1 MEEEYVMDAQHE
13 ATVVVGVDGSVMAMR
28 AVRWGA
34 AEAGRRDLPVRLV
47 SAVGGDA
54 APVAHPELVTKYRD
68 VLVERARATLAEA
81 AAVVRREASGVEVE
95 THLVTGH
102 PVAVLRAEADRA
114 QVVVIGNRGLSRVE
128 GLLAGSVSVAL
139 ATHAACPVVV
149 VRGPDREASETASLP
164 VVVGVDGSPTSE
176 SAVGFAY
183 ESAASRRVGL
193 VAVHVWSEVVADAEL
208 AALLDQQ
215 AIEDG
220 EHRLL
225 AERLA
230 GWAEKYPDVV
240 VERVVTRD
248 GPAHALLEQAS
259 RAQLVV
265 VGSRGRGEFA
275 GLLLGS
281 VSNALLHRAPC
292 PVAVARSA
300 DAGR

>member
-1 MEEEYVMDAQHE
+1 MDVQHSPAVM
-13 ATVVVGVDGSVMAMR
+13 VGVDGSVMAMR

-34 AEAGRRDLPVRLV
+34 AEAARRGVAVRLV
-47 SAVGGDA
+47 SAVLGDT
-54 APVAHPELVTKYRD
+54 APVEHPELPLRYWD
-68 VLVERARATLAEA
+68 AMVERARVTLAEA
-81 AAVVRREASGVEVE
+81 AAVVGREVPGIEVE
-95 THLVTGH
+95 TELVTGH
-102 PVAVLRAEADRA
+102 PVAVLRAEAERA
-114 QVVVIGNRGLSRVE
+114 LLAVIGDRGLSRVE

-149 VRGPDREASETASLP
+149 VRGPEASGTAALP

-176 SAVGFAY
+176 SAIGFAF

-193 VAVHVWSEVVADAEL
+193 VAVHTWCDTVADIEL
-208 AALLDQQ
+208 AVLPDRQ

-230 GWAEKYPDVV
+230 GWAEKFPDVP
-240 VERVVTRD
+240 VERRVIRD
-248 GPAHALLEQAS
+248 GAAHALLDQAS

-275 GLLLGS
+275 GLVLGS

-292 PVAVARSA
+292 PVAVARA
-300 DAGR
+300 PHTGR

>member
-1 MEEEYVMDAQHE
+1 MDAQQR

-34 AEAGRRDLPVRLV
+34 AEAARRGLSVRLV
-47 SAVGGDA
+47 AAVGGDA
-54 APVAHPELVTKYRD
+54 APVAHPELVTRYRD
-68 VLVERARATLAEA
+68 ILVEKARAAVAGA
-81 AAVVRREASGVEVE
+81 AATVGREAPGVEVE
-95 THLVTGH
+95 TQLVTGH

-114 QVVVIGNRGLSRVE
+114 QLVAIGDRGLSRVE

-149 VRGPDREASETASLP
+149 VRGPDRDPSETASLP

-193 VAVHVWSEVVADAEL
+193 VAVHVWSDTVADAEM
-208 AALLDQQ
+208 AALLDRQ

-220 EHRLL
+220 EHQLL

-230 GWAEKYPDVV
+230 GWAEKFPDVP

-248 GPAHALLEQAS
+248 GPAHALLGQAA

-275 GLLLGS
+275 GLVLGS
-281 VSNALLHRAPC
+281 VSNALLHRSPC
-292 PVAVARSA
+292 PVAVARPV

>member
-1 MEEEYVMDAQHE
+1 M
-13 ATVVVGVDGSVMAMR
+13 
-28 AVRWGA
+28 
-34 AEAGRRDLPVRLV
+34 
-47 SAVGGDA
+47 
-54 APVAHPELVTKYRD
+54 
-68 VLVERARATLAEA
+68 
-81 AAVVRREASGVEVE
+81 
-95 THLVTGH
+95 
-102 PVAVLRAEADRA
+102 LRAKADRA
-114 QVVVIGNRGLSRVE
+114 QVVVIGDRGLSRVE

-139 ATHAACPVVV
+139 TTHATCPVVV
-149 VRGPDREASETASLP
+149 VRGPDRETVSLP

-183 ESAASRRVGL
+183 EAAASRRVGL
-193 VAVHVWSEVVADAEL
+193 VAVHVWSETVADAEL

-230 GWAEKYPDVV
+230 GWAEKFPDVV

-248 GPAHALLEQAS
+248 GPAHALLAQAS

-275 GLLLGS
+275 GLVLGS

-292 PVAVARSA
+292 PVAVARPA
-300 DAGR
+300 PDLPTMICTRWTVRRGDGHGDRRPGR

>member
-1 MEEEYVMDAQHE
+1 MDAQHR

-34 AEAGRRDLPVRLV
+34 AEAARYGVPVRLV
-47 SAVGGDA
+47 SAVVGDA
-54 APVAHPELVTKYRD
+54 APVAHPELVTRYRD
-68 VLVERARATLAEA
+68 VLVERARARLVEA
-81 AAVVRREASGVEVE
+81 AAVVGRENPDVEVE
-95 THLVTGH
+95 TQLVTGH
-102 PVAVLRAEADRA
+102 PVGVLRAESERA
-114 QVVVIGNRGLSRVE
+114 RLVVIGDRGLSRVE

-149 VRGPDREASETASLP
+149 VRGPETAGTATLP

-176 SAVGFAY
+176 SALGFAF

-193 VAVHVWSEVVADAEL
+193 VAVHTWSDTVADSEL
-208 AALLDQQ
+208 AALLDWQ

-220 EHRLL
+220 ECRLL

-230 GWAEKYPDVV
+230 GWAGKFPDVPV
-240 VERVVTRD
+240 DRVVTRD
-248 GPAHALLEQAS
+248 GPAHALLEQAT

-265 VGSRGRGEFA
+265 VGSRGRGEFT
-275 GLLLGS
+275 GLVLGS

-292 PVAVARSA
+292 PVAVARAA
-300 DAGR
+300 DAGPAR